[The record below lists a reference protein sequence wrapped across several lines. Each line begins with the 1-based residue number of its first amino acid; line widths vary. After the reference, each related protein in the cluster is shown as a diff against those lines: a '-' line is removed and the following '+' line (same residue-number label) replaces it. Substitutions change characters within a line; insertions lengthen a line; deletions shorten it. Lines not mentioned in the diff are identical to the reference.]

1 MGVLIRLL
9 RSNRPSA
16 SLRNRNP
23 PRCVEENCAG
33 EKRVGSNREEP
44 LTECSRDLDRAAE
57 GMGVR
62 EMSGHKKNIFYG
74 GLCLIAALGIVG
86 ILGFLIHASS
96 SKEDPV
102 PRKTY
107 DIENPKPRT
116 PSETPK
122 RRISIAHEAESSESS
137 PKTESS
143 QPLQEIVVEPT
154 FPPEVQEQSESSST
168 NQDEQSS
175 NTESLEKEA
184 GQDKAMDGKFV
195 KNCGMPKSMGNDNF
209 DEELGLGDMFDVGVQ
224 E

>member
-44 LTECSRDLDRAAE
+44 LAECSRDLDRAAE
-57 GMGVR
+57 GLAVR

-96 SKEDPV
+96 SKEDSV

-122 RRISIAHEAESSESS
+122 RRISESSLNA
-137 PKTESS
+137 ESS
-143 QPLQEIVVEPT
+143 QPLQEIVVEST
-154 FPPEVQEQSESSST
+154 SPPEIQEQSESSST